1 MLKIMIAVDGSEAS
15 LRATQSAIQSI
26 AWYKQAPR
34 IDLIA
39 IHVSI
44 PSVPHMGLVISQE
57 MLDNY
62 YREESE
68 AMLARSSSVLDS
80 VGVPYG
86 ARWYIGPVA
95 ETIVEKAEDMK
106 IDLIYMGTRG
116 MTAIPSLILGSTT
129 IKVLHL
135 THILVVLIH

>member
-62 YREESE
+62 YREESSD
-68 AMLARSSSVLDS
+68 ARPQFERP
-80 VGVPYG
+80 GQ
-86 ARWYIGPVA
+86 
-95 ETIVEKAEDMK
+95 
-106 IDLIYMGTRG
+106 RG
-116 MTAIPSLILGSTT
+116 CSLRYP
-129 IKVLHL
+129 
-135 THILVVLIH
+135 LVYWSRG

>member
-1 MLKIMIAVDGSEAS
+1 
-15 LRATQSAIQSI
+15 
-26 AWYKQAPR
+26 
-34 IDLIA
+34 
-39 IHVSI
+39 
-44 PSVPHMGLVISQE
+44 VPHMGLVISQE

-86 ARWYIGPVA
+86 TRWYIGPVA

-135 THILVVLIH
+135 THIPVVLIH